1 MKNRRFWPAQLAVI
15 LTLALGFPVLG
26 TFHPAWAEEP
36 VREEEAAIAEDVLG
50 EPGEVPEA
58 EPLEEDPAEAA
69 PAEEGEPT
77 EVGDGPVAEA
87 GQAES
92 ADGLETRELAAEDA
106 SWSVT
111 VTPQR
116 NITQATITVEELD
129 AILASGEAD
138 AIVVDATM
146 SYRGTITR
154 SVSKTLAL
162 ADIDAA
168 TAAFDM
174 DFENFGRFTVTVRFT
189 LDGATVAG
197 STSSQTVGIVADEY
211 NLAPLTATMPVTMFS
226 LSLWGEGSIRTAGPT
241 IALLM
246 RAGAWD
252 WNALPGPRDG
262 MYGVYALPYLTEEAI
277 AYQSSDYA
285 EESAVFRSNFEA
297 FDAYVEDLHTLDPSS
312 RFNLYLGDNFV
323 WIIQEVLY
331 ANRIPSDRYT
341 ITVLSDGTGSY
352 AAFSATYDGTSL
364 AENEA
369 IHNDLKAGWEDAR
382 QYAYGNG
389 EVMAGYTAEHY
400 NDNNRRTWAAIA
412 SEGSATWWLTR
423 PALLVT
429 DGDGDAFG
437 AAVRDGSVGEGIIR
451 FYIDRRLSAIQ
462 AAGDGAVAEFKALF
476 NFNDGYFSAAEES
489 GKDVMLLLGSTYPD
503 DEPDF
508 EGYARFVMTYYG
520 DAYAYYYKG
529 HPATPTDLNPAKV
542 AQLASLGITDV
553 DSSIAAELILFFNP
567 GIHLVGYG
575 STTFS
580 SVPEGMAKGL
590 FNKTKAEGL
599 ADEMYRNMEFWMKR
613 VDGSAPAEV
622 QALCVAGHDTYLVEF
637 SDAVGAAEGYD
648 IAIWDATDSV
658 IVYYKLQ
665 ADGSYAKVGDE
676 QGSQAGAKLPE
687 GTYIIQSALEA
698 GQVLDVAGESAEDGA
713 NVALWTY
720 GGRANQQWNL
730 SYDDAGYAI
739 FTNANSGLAL
749 DVNGESSANGAN
761 VAQWTPNGRPS
772 QQWRIQLNA
781 DGSST
786 LVSAVNGSSVLD
798 IVGHASANGTNANLW
813 APNGGRNQRFL
824 LIPVP
829 PQVDAAGMVELPEGL
844 YALTP
849 AVNTDGRLDI
859 AGEST
864 AAGGNAIV
872 WTATGMDN
880 QAFEISRADDG
891 FYVIECALSGKVLD
905 IPSGSPI
912 AGADVVQSERIDGQ
926 ATQEWAIYSRVGGS
940 YVLKNVGTG
949 LMLEVA
955 GGSAAAGA
963 DVQGGSEDGSAAQ
976 RWRIVRTTTARAAL
990 DALARQNKN
999 SVRAGGYVIQ
1009 TVMMDGQVVGVRG
1022 ASSVPGAN
1030 VELGG
1035 YAALPS
1041 QTWEIAYDD
1050 DGYAT
1055 LANAGSGLVLGI
1067 RGDSHYAG
1075 ANVQQER
1082 PSGAYGQKWIIRPNG
1097 DGSYTLISG
1106 VSPKIVLDVTGE
1118 QTSNGANI
1126 ETWTSNGG
1134 RAQSFHLLP
1143 LEPFIPKVGMAN
1155 DLSGVYTIAPVLAPG
1170 HALDVEGQDMADGA
1184 NIICWTAHGGANQ
1197 QWRFTRLD
1205 DGFYRIESVLSG
1217 KLLDVSGST
1226 VIPGTNVI
1234 QWTGNGG
1241 LNQEWAVYRRSDGS
1255 YVLKNVGT
1263 GLMLDLYGSSTEN
1276 GANVDAYRENDAA
1289 SQRWTLTEAAG

>member
-1 MKNRRFWPAQLAVI
+1 MKNRRFWSAHLAVI

-36 VREEEAAIAEDVLG
+36 VREEEPALDAGPSDEGA
-50 EPGEVPEA
+50 
-58 EPLEEDPAEAA
+58 AEAM
-69 PAEEGEPT
+69 PSEEGEAAGPT
-77 EVGDGPVAEA
+77 DDPVVDE
-87 GQAES
+87 GQGES
-92 ADGLETRELAAEDA
+92 AGILEMQEFAAEDA
-106 SWSVT
+106 SWSVA
-111 VTPQR
+111 VAPQR
-116 NITQATITVEELD
+116 NTTQATITVEALD

-146 SYRGTITR
+146 SYKGTITR
-154 SVSKTLAL
+154 SVSETVAL

-168 TAAFDM
+168 TAAFAM
-174 DFENFGRFTVTVRFT
+174 DFGNFGRFTVTVRFT
-189 LDGATVAG
+189 LGGATVAG

-252 WNALPGPRDG
+252 WDSLPGPRDG

-277 AYQSSDYA
+277 AYQPSDYA
-285 EESAVFRSNFEA
+285 EESAVFRSNFAA
-297 FDAYVEDLHTLDPSS
+297 FDAYVEDLHALDPSS

-323 WIIQEVLY
+323 WIIQEALY
-331 ANRIPSDRYT
+331 ANGIPSDRYT

-352 AAFSATYDGTSL
+352 SAFSAAYDGASL
-364 AENEA
+364 SENEA
-369 IHNDLKAGWEDAR
+369 IHSGLKAGWEAAR
-382 QYAYGNG
+382 QYAYDTG

-400 NDNNRRTWAAIA
+400 SDNNRRAWAAID
-412 SEGSATWWLTR
+412 SERSATWWLAR
-423 PALLVT
+423 PDLIVT
-429 DGDGDAFG
+429 DGDGGAFG
-437 AAVRDGSVGEGIIR
+437 AAVRDGSVGAGIVR

-489 GKDVMLLLGSTYPD
+489 GKDVMLLLGSRYPD
-503 DEPDF
+503 KEPDF

-520 DAYAYYYKG
+520 DGYAYYYKG

-542 AQLASLGITDV
+542 AQLASLGIADV

-567 GIHLVGYG
+567 GIYLSGYE

-580 SVPEGMAKGL
+580 SVPEGMAKGM
-590 FNKTKAEGL
+590 FNMTKAEGL
-599 ADEMYRNMEFWMKR
+599 ANEMYRNMEFWMTS
-613 VDGSAPAEV
+613 VGGSTPAVV
-622 QALCVAGHDTYLVEF
+622 QALCTEGHDTYLVEF
-637 SDAVGAAEGYD
+637 SDDISVERGYD

-665 ADGSYAKVGDE
+665 ADGSYADVGDE

-687 GTYIIQSALEA
+687 GTYIIQSALED
-698 GQVLDVAGESAEDGA
+698 GQVLDVAGESVAEGA

-720 GGRANQQWNL
+720 GGRANQQWDL

-739 FTNANSGLAL
+739 FTNVNSGLAL
-749 DVNGESSANGAN
+749 DVNGEASANGTN

-786 LVSAVNGSSVLD
+786 LVSAVNSRSVLD
-798 IVGHASANGTNANLW
+798 VVGHASANGTNVNLW
-813 APNGGRNQRFL
+813 APNGGGNQRFL

-829 PQVDAAGMVELPEGL
+829 PQVDAAGMARLPEGL
-844 YALTP
+844 YALAP
-849 AVNTDGRLDI
+849 AVNTAERLDI
-859 AGEST
+859 SGEST
-864 AAGGNAIV
+864 EAGGTAIV

-880 QAFEISRADDG
+880 QAFEISQADDG
-891 FYVIECALSGKVLD
+891 FYVIACALSGKVLD

-912 AGADVVQSERIDGQ
+912 AGADVVQSERIDGRL
-926 ATQEWAIYSRVGGS
+926 TQEWAIYSRVGGS

-963 DVQGGSEDGSAAQ
+963 NVQGGSEDGSAAQ
-976 RWRIVRTTTARAAL
+976 RWSIARTTTARAAL

-999 SVRAGGYVIQ
+999 SVRAGSYVIQ
-1009 TVMMDGQVVGVRG
+1009 TAMMDGQVVGIAG
-1022 ASSVPGAN
+1022 ASAAASAN
-1030 VELGG
+1030 VELDR
-1035 YAALPS
+1035 YAARSS

-1067 RGDSHYAG
+1067 RGDSHHAG

-1082 PSGAYGQKWIIRPNG
+1082 PSGGYGQKWIIRPNG

-1106 VSPKIVLDVTGE
+1106 VSPQIVLDVTGE
-1118 QTSNGANI
+1118 QTANGTNI

-1134 RAQSFHLLP
+1134 RAQRFHLLP

-1170 HALDVEGQDMADGA
+1170 HALDVEGRSMADGA
-1184 NIICWTAHGGANQ
+1184 NIICWTAHGGTNQ

-1217 KLLDVSGST
+1217 RLLDVSGST
-1226 VIPGTNVI
+1226 IIPGTNVI
-1234 QWTGNGG
+1234 QWAGNGG
-1241 LNQEWAVYRRSDGS
+1241 LNQEWAVYRAGDGS
-1255 YVLKNVGT
+1255 CTLRNVGT

-1276 GANVDAYRENDAA
+1276 GANVDAYRENGAA